1 MLLLLTWEEKRS
13 SLLYEDDLVRKIVHF
28 FTLCRKMHAKV
39 SQQFMSELPVER
51 VAGDHA
57 AFKEVGVD
65 CFGPFET
72 VHGRK
77 RK

>member
-1 MLLLLTWEEKRS
+1 
-13 SLLYEDDLVRKIVHF
+13 
-28 FTLCRKMHAKV
+28 MHAKV